1 MNLLLLQS
9 SQLLL
14 LPSKRAMQVKGGI
27 RVPQLLKKGILGRA
41 SMYPSKITKQEKS
54 RFLLILSVQ
63 LNTMHTPYLSGHGSL
78 GSKRGLGTQDRASV
92 GIRLTRWRH
101 CIRTLTDLT

>member
-41 SMYPSKITKQEKS
+41 SMYPSKNITGKE
-54 RFLLILSVQ
+54 SV
-63 LNTMHTPYLSGHGSL
+63 LADPFCTTEYDAYAIP
-78 GSKRGLGTQDRASV
+78 KWPR
-92 GIRLTRWRH
+92 
-101 CIRTLTDLT
+101 